1 MCSFSLDCLYLDLS
15 LKLCIYTILIRS
27 SYESWANWKILS
39 QSLIS
44 RFSTDQ
50 TKNRSGINNC
60 NWSKNR
66 GGIKACKNFISW
78 AELGFTVLNKIKR
91 IKLYMTRLTLFMV
104 CQHFKYEPNKYFS
117 FQNRCVYFYV
127 IASVLKEKVSHEM
140 VSWDHPLITCRTH
153 IYEIHIYT
161 SSFFVIMKWYLSLWL
176 NYFTLNLFINRT

>member
-1 MCSFSLDCLYLDLS
+1 MITKNTPCSSSISYHLQGWWYKRMVTKILNEAMSSFSLDCLYLDLS

-50 TKNRSGINNC
+50 TKNWSGNNNC
-60 NWSKNR
+60 NWSKNL

-78 AELGFTVLNKIKR
+78 AELRFAVLNKIKR

-104 CQHFKYEPNKYFS
+104 CQHFKYEPDKYFS
-117 FQNRCVYFYV
+117 FKTDV
-127 IASVLKEKVSHEM
+127 
-140 VSWDHPLITCRTH
+140 
-153 IYEIHIYT
+153 
-161 SSFFVIMKWYLSLWL
+161 
-176 NYFTLNLFINRT
+176 FIFM

>member
-91 IKLYMTRLTLFMV
+91 IKLYITRFTLFIV

-161 SSFFVIMKWYLSLWL
+161 SSFFCNNEVIS
-176 NYFTLNLFINRT
+176 